1 MAKSEQI
8 NWADI
13 PWQDIASFVKQL
25 MALCKSE
32 GTPESEIRQRFRN
45 PGGRDLV
52 RLERTVRDKMRL
64 SPRQWRKQ
72 GDAIMARVLAE
83 RDLLEEKDVQE
94 LIDQAGD

>member
-1 MAKSEQI
+1 MAKSDQI

-13 PWQDIASFVKQL
+13 PWQDILNFVKGL
-25 MALCKSE
+25 MAMCKSE
-32 GTPESEIRQRFRN
+32 GTPEPEIKQRFRN

-52 RLERTVRDKMRL
+52 RLERHVRDSMRL

-83 RDLLEEKDVQE
+83 RNLLEEKDVQE
-94 LIDQAGD
+94 LVDQAGD